1 MEIAWLGHSCV
12 RIRSRDATLI
22 ADPFGASPGAKLR
35 PQSADIVT
43 VSCAA
48 DPQHSAVDALGGDPK
63 VLEGP
68 GEYEV
73 SGFTISG
80 IGTDRNSDTGERVTN
95 TVYRIRTEGLTLC
108 HLGGLNTPLTA
119 RQVEFFDS
127 VDVLFAPA
135 GGGGTLSPTA
145 VAELVG
151 RMGPRIVVP
160 LHYSDGGQPADLEPI
175 DEFLA
180 AMGGAP
186 ETPGAKLNVT
196 ATSLPGDT
204 QVSVLERAR

>member
-12 RIRSRDATLI
+12 RVRSRGVTLV
-22 ADPFGASPGAKLR
+22 ADPFDSSLGIELR
-35 PQSADIVT
+35 PQQADIVT

-48 DPQHSAVDALGGDPK
+48 DPHHSAADALGGDPM

-73 SGFTISG
+73 AGFSISG
-80 IGTDRNSDTGERVTN
+80 IGTDRSSDAGERLVN
-95 TVYRIRTEGLTLC
+95 TVYRVRAEGLTLC

-119 RQVEFFDS
+119 RQVERLDS

-135 GGGGTLSPTA
+135 GGGGTLDPTA
-145 VAELVG
+145 VAALVG
-151 RMGPRIVVP
+151 RIAPRIVVP
-160 LHYSDGGQPADLEPI
+160 LHYSADGVPADLDPI
-175 DEFLA
+175 DDFLA

-186 ETPGAKLNVT
+186 AMPGAKLSVS
-196 ATSLPGDT
+196 ASSLPGDT

>member
-12 RIRSRDATLI
+12 RMRSRGATLI
-22 ADPFGASPGAKLR
+22 ADPFGASPGVELKSQ
-35 PQSADIVT
+35 PADIVT
-43 VSCAA
+43 VSCTG
-48 DPQHSAVDALGGDPK
+48 DPNHSAVDALGGEPK

-73 SGFTISG
+73 SGFSISG
-80 IGTDRNSDTGERVTN
+80 MGTDRNSDTGERVIN

-108 HLGGLNTPLTA
+108 HLGDLNIPLTA
-119 RQVEFFDS
+119 RQVEFLDG

-135 GGGGTLSPTA
+135 GGGGSLSPTA
-145 VAELVG
+145 IAELVG
-151 RMGPRIVVP
+151 RIGPRIVVP
-160 LHYSDGGQPADLEPI
+160 LHYSDGGQPPDLEPI
-175 DEFLA
+175 DDFLA

-204 QVSVLERAR
+204 QVSVLERSR